1 MTAYERYLSAATA
14 GRIADSMW
22 LGVVLLVLARTH
34 DAGLAGAIVAAATL
48 PTLVS
53 APLIGA
59 WLDLTE
65 RRRALNEVLVIGA
78 LAVLLAIVGRAPAVA
93 VLAVAVLAGAG
104 APLVTGG
111 FSSLMPGLVP
121 AARLPRAN
129 ALESMTYGLADV
141 AGPGLAGA
149 LAAAFGAP
157 AALGGQMALAAVC
170 LVLLATLPATAP
182 PADERPQGLRARS
195 RAASP

>member
-1 MTAYERYLSAATA
+1 
-14 GRIADSMW
+14 
-22 LGVVLLVLARTH
+22 
-34 DAGLAGAIVAAATL
+34 
-48 PTLVS
+48 
-53 APLIGA
+53 
-59 WLDLTE
+59 
-65 RRRALNEVLVIGA
+65 
-78 LAVLLAIVGRAPAVA
+78 VA